1 MTHILLVVYRRHM
14 VVYKE
19 LIEEQFVLT
28 TQNLHSCL
36 FIYY

>member
-1 MTHILLVVYRRHM
+1 M